1 MNVRAADESG
11 LATSKSGYGV
21 VTVQLG
27 DVNDHAPV
35 FDTCCLR
42 GSLLEESPPGKRCP
56 ASFRVA
62 GFYLERFGFCLKVLQ
77 EVFETDELA
86 WLRHYPCKYMDY
98 YLFTVP
104 GEMEG

>member
-1 MNVRAADESG
+1 MEIYQSIIRESFSVDRATGAVTLRAALSRDRPYGFSQWQMNVRAADESG

-62 GFYLERFGFCLKVLQ
+62 GFFL
-77 EVFETDELA
+77 
-86 WLRHYPCKYMDY
+86 
-98 YLFTVP
+98 
-104 GEMEG
+104 